1 MSDSLILFTIS
12 VLREVRVQAQV
23 CTLPFGPDESLD
35 FGLRQKIYNI
45 EESFE
50 NMPCDYSQKLQKA
63 LEIYTLF
70 QFSDYFGCEYIFLKL
85 PQTQPESVLAIGPF
99 SYTPFTNSYILN
111 LCRKNKLPES
121 HWDFISQYYF
131 SLPVIN
137 EKQWME
143 GLLFTL
149 AHELWGDRLRSITH
163 LSDNSNFMPVFTTS
177 VESPTAQSLDYME
190 TKYGSEDYLMK
201 CIITG
206 DVEKITEIR
215 QHLDLAAI
223 RQRFPNSLR
232 DQKNNLL
239 IFNTICRKAA
249 QYGGVHPIYLDTQS
263 TKYTSRIESAANLKE
278 LNQLYR
284 DIPLRY
290 CLLVRRYSLK
300 DYSPTIQK
308 VIMHINFNLTE
319 DLGLQTIAEHFSLNK
334 NYLSTVFKK
343 EVGVSF
349 TAYVNQ
355 KRIEH
360 AIYLLNTSPLPIQD
374 ISSLCG
380 IHDLNYFSRIF
391 RQQVGMSPSGYRKVI
406 KEKPEYK

>member
-1 MSDSLILFTIS
+1 MSDTLVSFTIS

-23 CTLPFGPDESLD
+23 CTLPFEPGKSLD
-35 FGLRQKIYNI
+35 FGLRKKIYNT
-45 EESFE
+45 EGKFE
-50 NMPCDYSQKLQKA
+50 KMSRDDSQKLQKT
-63 LEIYTLF
+63 LETYTLF
-70 QFSDYFGCEYIFLKL
+70 QFSDYFGCEYIFLKI
-85 PQTQPESVLAIGPF
+85 PQTQPVSVLTVGPF
-99 SYTPFTNSYILN
+99 SYTPFTNNYILN
-111 LCRKNKLPES
+111 LCRKNNLPES
-121 HWDFISQYYF
+121 HWDFIQQYYF

-143 GLLFTL
+143 GLIFTL
-149 AHELWGDRLRSITH
+149 AQELWGDRSRSITQ
-163 LSDNSNFMPVFTTS
+163 LSATRHSLPVFTAS

-190 TKYGSEDYLMK
+190 KKYDSEDFLMK
-201 CIITG
+201 CITAG

-215 QHLDLAAI
+215 QHLNLATI

-263 TKYTSRIESAANLKE
+263 TKYISRIEYAANLKE

-308 VIMHINFNLTE
+308 VIMHINFNLSE

-360 AIYLLNTSPLPIQD
+360 AIYLLNTSTLPIQD

-406 KEKPEYK
+406 KEKEEYK